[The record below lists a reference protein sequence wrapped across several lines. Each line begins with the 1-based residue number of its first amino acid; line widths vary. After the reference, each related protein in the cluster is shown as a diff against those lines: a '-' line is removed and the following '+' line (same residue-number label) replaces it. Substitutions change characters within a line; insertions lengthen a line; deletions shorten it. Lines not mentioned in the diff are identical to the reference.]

1 MKEKLLAAG
10 LLLSLALSMFQHSDT
25 SFSELKVT
33 HENKRVFSLV
43 VMAGY
48 TKEALGAARVRSEP
62 VTEQAYWLN
71 CPFVLYWPLDM
82 REQKNI

>member
-1 MKEKLLAAG
+1 MEEKLLPAG
-10 LLLSLALSMFQHSDT
+10 LSLCLALSMFQHSDT

-48 TKEALGAARVRSEP
+48 TDEALGAARVRSEP
-62 VTEQAYWLN
+62 VPGQA
-71 CPFVLYWPLDM
+71 
-82 REQKNI
+82 

>member
-1 MKEKLLAAG
+1 MGETLSAAG
-10 LLLSLALSMFQHSDT
+10 LSLFLALSTFQHSDT

-48 TKEALGAARVRSEP
+48 TNKALGAARVRSEP
-62 VTEQAYWLN
+62 VTGQA
-71 CPFVLYWPLDM
+71 
-82 REQKNI
+82 

>member
-1 MKEKLLAAG
+1 MEEKLLAAG
-10 LLLSLALSMFQHSDT
+10 LSLSLALSTFQRSDA

-48 TKEALGAARVRSEP
+48 TDEALGAARVCSEP
-62 VTEQAYWLN
+62 VTGQA
-71 CPFVLYWPLDM
+71 
-82 REQKNI
+82 